1 MYLYNIIKTFFSR
14 ALILLINFFM
24 LILTTHLWGAEGK
37 GIISIMIANMSI
49 IAIINNVIGG
59 GSISYYISKV
69 GLDKLILPSYIWIL
83 ICTIICTIIVAVTQS
98 THYIFYLLVMTLLNS
113 LFSMHLSLFTGKE
126 NFKLYNIYS
135 LLLPVLLVIFTLF
148 FEFIVGLKSIRS
160 YIYGYI
166 AALFIVWLVSL
177 FNSLKLLP
185 IKKVSFSFDIVKQVI
200 RYGWQIELSSFL
212 QFINYRL
219 SYFFIL
225 YYSDIRSV
233 GLFSVGIALAESVW
247 MISRSIS
254 IVLYARI
261 INNPEGTNIDITKSS
276 AKLSF
281 IFSSLLAI
289 IMLLMPSSVYGFIFG
304 QDFVIVKGIMV
315 LIFPGIIAGAVSL
328 IYGHYFSATYQNMT
342 LIIKSTIGI
351 IFTIGLSVL
360 LIPKMGINGACITV
374 ATSYTASSIY
384 LMLKFYKIT
393 KFNIKD
399 FVITKS
405 DMMRFKP

>member
-1 MYLYNIIKTFFSR
+1 MYLYNITKTLFSR

-24 LILTTHLWGAEGK
+24 VILTTHLWGAEGK

-59 GSISYYISKV
+59 GSITYYISKV

-126 NFKLYNIYS
+126 NFKFYNIYS

-148 FEFIVGLKSIRS
+148 FEFFVGLKSIKS

-177 FNSLKLLP
+177 YNSLKLLP

-200 RYGWQIELSSFL
+200 RYGWQIEFSSFL

-225 YYSDIRSV
+225 HYSDIRSV

-281 IFSSLLAI
+281 VFSSLLAI

-342 LIIKSTIGI
+342 LIIKSSIGI
-351 IFTIGLSVL
+351 IFTIGLSIL

-374 ATSYTASSIY
+374 ATSYIASSIY

-405 DMMRFKP
+405 DIMRFKP